1 MEVHQ
6 QAFIAFIEIFS
17 NIRYDENYVPRNYQ
31 TIGGMWTVDTWQK
44 NGITIQLEDEGYTK
58 AILTDNLQVRLN
70 YDNSLSFSKG
80 SVEDLLILHDNF
92 FNT

>member
-1 MEVHQ
+1 
-6 QAFIAFIEIFS
+6 
-17 NIRYDENYVPRNYQ
+17 
-31 TIGGMWTVDTWQK
+31 
-44 NGITIQLEDEGYTK
+44 
-58 AILTDNLQVRLN
+58 LQVRLN

>member
-1 MEVHQ
+1 MEVNQ

-17 NIRYDENYVPRNYQ
+17 NIRYDENYVPRDFQ

-70 YDNSLSFSKG
+70 YDNSLRFSKG

>member
-1 MEVHQ
+1 VELHQ
-6 QAFIAFIEIFS
+6 QAFIAFIEIFL
-17 NIRYDENYVPRNYQ
+17 NIRYDENYVPGNFHS
-31 TIGGMWTVDTWQK
+31 IGGKWTIDTWQK
-44 NGITIQLEDEGYTK
+44 NGITIQLEDETN

-70 YDNSLSFSKG
+70 SDNSLRFSKG

>member
-1 MEVHQ
+1 VKVHQ
-6 QAFIAFIEIFS
+6 QAFIAFIEIFL
-17 NIRYDENYVPRNYQ
+17 NIRYDENYVPHNYQ
-31 TIGGMWTVDTWQK
+31 KGGMWAVDTWQK
-44 NGITIQLEDEGYTK
+44 NGITIQREDETNV
-58 AILTDNLQVRLN
+58 ILTDNLQVRLN